1 MQLSGAND
9 YREPGELRAGDA
21 AAQWREQW
29 RMLRLRD
36 RDAYPDTLGPPEVF
50 SDKLPADT
58 DREGCGHPVAG
69 GETGPNSRTVTS
81 RLRMS
86 CTEWRDVPTA
96 DDFYRAVHEPQGT
109 NAETAI
115 LLVWYH
121 EADMSEQLYAH
132 LEGAYSWRALV
143 TALHRVGLI
152 HGEGARRINRFAI
165 EWEPSGL
172 PTAANPTDGAE
183 TQRGQGAEHTNQPD
197 RQSGPRA
204 ERSELQ

>member
-1 MQLSGAND
+1 MQLSGANQ
-9 YREPGELRAGDA
+9 YREPGEPRSGDA
-21 AAQWREQW
+21 AARWREQW

-36 RDAYPDTLGPPEVF
+36 RDAYPETLGPPEVF
-50 SDKLPADT
+50 SDRLPADI
-58 DREGCGHPVAG
+58 DRERCGHPVAH
-69 GETGPNSRTVTS
+69 GETGSNSRTVTS

-143 TALHRVGLI
+143 TALHRIGLI

-165 EWEPSGL
+165 
-172 PTAANPTDGAE
+172 A
-183 TQRGQGAEHTNQPD
+183 
-197 RQSGPRA
+197 
-204 ERSELQ
+204 